1 MPQDLDIDNYS
12 NEELITLFKLKLP
25 LSETKI
31 KYCVDNSIRKYY
43 DEYGDNNEY
52 IEFFE
57 KCKDKLIKSLQTPKT
72 IQTYDYKFPEGTIN
86 PIERRYVTKILNIDT
101 VFRDGYSQTKSTDY
115 LYKLP
120 NPIKKVVSMKISALE
135 LPHTWYAFN
144 NANNKI
150 IIDSSQSYIF
160 EFPLGNYHSQDF
172 QTTFNDLSSVSN
184 CTTIDTLIKL
194 SINPHTGK
202 TTIVNKRNS
211 RNSRNSRIKIIFCP
225 PGEQYNN
232 TLGWMLGFR
241 KLTYEFSDSI
251 VSEGAF
257 GSGIAKYLFLEI
269 DDFNHNSKQ
278 SLISSTNNSI
288 LGNNILGRI
297 TISSGHNTLIMDNGS
312 DLIFKQRDYFG
323 PVTIEKLRI
332 RLLDHFGKVLDLNNN
347 DYSFAL
353 EFKQLY
359 S

>member
-1 MPQDLDIDNYS
+1 
-12 NEELITLFKLKLP
+12 
-25 LSETKI
+25 
-31 KYCVDNSIRKYY
+31 
-43 DEYGDNNEY
+43 
-52 IEFFE
+52 
-57 KCKDKLIKSLQTPKT
+57 
-72 IQTYDYKFPEGTIN
+72 
-86 PIERRYVTKILNIDT
+86 
-101 VFRDGYSQTKSTDY
+101 
-115 LYKLP
+115 
-120 NPIKKVVSMKISALE
+120 
-135 LPHTWYAFN
+135 
-144 NANNKI
+144 
-150 IIDSSQSYIF
+150 
-160 EFPLGNYHSQDF
+160 
-172 QTTFNDLSSVSN
+172 
-184 CTTIDTLIKL
+184 
-194 SINPHTGK
+194 
-202 TTIVNKRNS
+202 
-211 RNSRNSRIKIIFCP
+211 
-225 PGEQYNN
+225 
-232 TLGWMLGFR
+232 MLGFR

-297 TISSGHNTLIMDNGS
+297 TISSGHNTLIMDNGA